1 MLNLSVEYNKRQRR
15 DKLKKIS
22 YLYVVIVAI
31 GLLFVGFFP
40 GYYYYKSKF
49 EFNAVTVKGLAETDV
64 EADLAIW
71 EIKFVAT
78 GNDLVKTK
86 ADLEKQN
93 LAVLNFLTDSGFNEK
108 EIELGG
114 VETNDLMANPYR
126 GNETITSRFILT
138 KTITVRSNQVHNVAE
153 TYANA
158 GDLVNSGVVFE
169 NRYDSPVTYIFTKL
183 NDIKPQMLET
193 ATKNAR
199 QAALEFAK
207 SSDSKVGKIHYAN
220 QGVFSILPRD
230 NANAN
235 EAQQINKRVRVVA
248 TVEYFLE

>member
-1 MLNLSVEYNKRQRR
+1 M
-15 DKLKKIS
+15 KKIS
-22 YLYVVIVAI
+22 LWYVGIIAI

-49 EFNAVTVKGLAETDV
+49 NYNAVTVKGLAETDV
-64 EADLAIW
+64 VADLAIW

-86 ADLEKQN
+86 DNLEKQTD
-93 LAVLNFLTDSGFNEK
+93 AVIGFLHDNGFNDN
-108 EIELGG
+108 EIEMGG

-126 GNETITSRFILT
+126 GNEDVKSRFILT
-138 KTITVRSNQVHNVAE
+138 KSMTVRSAQVYNVAE
-153 TYANA
+153 TYTKT
-158 GDLVNSGVVFE
+158 GDLINSGVVFE
-169 NRYDSPVTYIFTKL
+169 NRYDSPISYVFTRL
-183 NDIKPQMLET
+183 NDIKPQMLEM

-199 QAALEFAK
+199 ASALEFAK
-207 SSDSKVGKIHYAN
+207 SSGSRVGKIHSAN

-235 EAQQINKRVRVVA
+235 ELQQINKKVRVVA

>member
-1 MLNLSVEYNKRQRR
+1 M
-15 DKLKKIS
+15 KKIS
-22 YLYVVIVAI
+22 YLYVLIVAV

-49 EFNAVTVKGLAETDV
+49 NYNAVTVKGLAETDV

-71 EIKFVAT
+71 EIKYVAT
-78 GNDLVKTK
+78 GNDLLDTK
-86 ADLEKQN
+86 NKLEKQTDAI
-93 LAVLNFLTDSGFNEK
+93 LAFLHDNNFSDD
-108 EIELGG
+108 EIEMGG
-114 VETNDLMANPYR
+114 VDTNDLMANPYR
-126 GNETITSRFILT
+126 GNEAVSSRFILT
-138 KTITVRSNQVHNVAE
+138 KTITVRSRQVHNIAD
-153 TYANA
+153 TYTKA
-158 GDLVNSGVVFE
+158 GDLINSGVVFE
-169 NRYDSPVTYIFTKL
+169 NRYDYPISYIFTKL

-207 SSDSKVGKIHYAN
+207 SSDSKVGKIHSAN

-230 NANAN
+230 NANAP
-235 EAQQINKRVRVVA
+235 ESQQINKKVRVVA

>member
-1 MLNLSVEYNKRQRR
+1 M
-15 DKLKKIS
+15 KKIS
-22 YLYVVIVAI
+22 YLYVIIVAF

-49 EFNAVTVKGLAETDV
+49 EFNAVSVKGLAEQDV

-71 EIKFVAT
+71 EIKYVAT

-86 ADLEKQN
+86 NDLEKQTDAI
-93 LAVLNFLTDSGFNEK
+93 LAFLHENNFSDN

-114 VETNDLMANPYR
+114 METNDLMANPYR
-126 GNETITSRFILT
+126 GNEAITSRFILT
-138 KTITVRSNQVHNVAE
+138 KSLTVRSNQVHNIAE
-153 TYANA
+153 TYTKT
-158 GDLVNSGVVFE
+158 GDLINSGVVFE
-169 NRYDSPVTYIFTKL
+169 NQYNSPISYIFTKL
-183 NDIKPQMLET
+183 NDIKPQMLEQ
-193 ATKNAR
+193 ATRNAR

-230 NANAN
+230 NANAS
-235 EAQQINKRVRVVA
+235 EVQQINKKVRVVA

>member
-1 MLNLSVEYNKRQRR
+1 M
-15 DKLKKIS
+15 KKVS
-22 YLYVVIVAI
+22 ALYVLIVAI

-49 EFNAVTVKGLAETDV
+49 EFNAVTVKGLAEQDV

-71 EIKFVAT
+71 EIKYVAT
-78 GNDLVKTK
+78 GNDLVETK
-86 ADLEKQN
+86 NNLEKQTDVI
-93 LAVLNFLTDSGFNEK
+93 LSFLYDNGFSES

-126 GNETITSRFILT
+126 GNDPVTSRFILT
-138 KTITVRSNQVHNVAE
+138 KSITVRSNQVHNVAE
-153 TYANA
+153 TYTKT
-158 GDLVNSGVVFE
+158 GDLINSGVVFE
-169 NRYDSPVTYIFTKL
+169 NQYGSPISYIFTKL
-183 NDIKPQMLET
+183 NDIKPQMLEL

-207 SSDSKVGKIHYAN
+207 SSDSKVGKIHSAN

-230 NANAN
+230 NTNAS
-235 EAQQINKRVRVVA
+235 ESQQINKKVRVVS